1 MKKYE
6 LTKES
11 TIVNGVKLFRIKKLS
26 NGELGGFV
34 EKEKNLSQLGNAW
47 VFGDARVYG
56 KLKLLAGYFFGKRYR
71 KEEIR
76 YVQVDDDYE
85 LIYKGEAMFGKEE
98 LKSLSG
104 KTVKVEVDGETYEA
118 TIK

>member
-1 MKKYE
+1 MKKYQ

-47 VFGDARVYG
+47 VFDDARVYG
-56 KLKLLAGYFFGKRYR
+56 DARVFGDARVSGDAMAWAGTTKT
-71 KEEIR
+71 I
-76 YVQVDDDYE
+76 
-85 LIYKGEAMFGKEE
+85 A
-98 LKSLSG
+98 SSG
-104 KTVKVEVDGETYEA
+104 KSYCKILTIEVN
-118 TIK
+118 K